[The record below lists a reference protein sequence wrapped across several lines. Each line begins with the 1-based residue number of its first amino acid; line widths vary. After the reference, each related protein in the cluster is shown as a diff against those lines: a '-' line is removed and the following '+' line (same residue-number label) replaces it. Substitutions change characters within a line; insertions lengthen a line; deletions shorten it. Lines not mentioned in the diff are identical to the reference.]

1 MPSVLITL
9 TFPSIDEAQL
19 FLTAGKRALENAI
32 VHEDRPDVGA
42 APDFSAAFPAPAP
55 APSPDSTGFNPFALR
70 AAPSTA
76 VAAAP
81 STAPEAPTPTSTA
94 PANVPPAP
102 AQSTAPEAA
111 APATPAAPTS
121 PVGTAVDAD
130 GLPWDARIHA
140 GGRATN
146 ADGRWRQKRGL
157 NDAALKARVE
167 AELRQAMGAPVA
179 ASVPAPPT
187 PAATDVPVPPPP
199 TAPATPAGE
208 TFPSLAARIG
218 PHLVSGKLTQDQ
230 LGGVLATFGLQSM
243 SQLAVR
249 PDLCGPI
256 GQALDALVAA

>member
-1 MPSVLITL
+1 MHPVSVTL
-9 TFPSIDEAQL
+9 VFPSLHEAQV
-19 FLTAGKRALENAI
+19 ALSAI
-32 VHEDRPDVGA
+32 DSAARVIAAEDRPDVGA
-42 APDFSAAFPAPAP
+42 APDFSAAF
-55 APSPDSTGFNPFALR
+55 PDSTGFNPFALR

-81 STAPEAPTPTSTA
+81 SIAPAAPSAISTA
-94 PANVPPAP
+94 PVSVPPAP
-102 AQSTAPEAA
+102 APTPAPVAAAPEA
-111 APATPAAPTS
+111 PAAPMS
-121 PVGTAVDAD
+121 PAGIAVDHD

-140 GGRATN
+140 GGSAKN

-167 AELRQAMGAPVA
+167 AELRAAMGAPAAAV
-179 ASVPAPPT
+179 ASVPVPPT
-187 PAATDVPVPPPP
+187 PAVTDVPVPPPP
-199 TAPATPAGE
+199 SAPATPASATGE

-256 GQALDALVAA
+256 GQAFDALVAA